1 MSISVNQKELIK
13 ALQPPKMKRGQ
24 IPKITEIRGSF
35 SGDLIITAPAHETRL
50 QGKGSFPYYVTA
62 NACIL
67 HEIVKKLPKSEN
79 VDLETLENQILFR
92 IGSFVM
98 KFNAIEIRSL

>member
-35 SGDLIITAPAHETRL
+35 SSDLIITAPAHESRL
-50 QGKGSFPYYVTA
+50 QGKGAFPYHVTA
-62 NACIL
+62 NARII
-67 HEIVKKLPKSEN
+67 HEMVKKLPKSED
-79 VDLETLENQILFR
+79 VELDTLENQILFR
-92 IGSFVM
+92 IGSFVL
-98 KFNAIEIRSL
+98 KFNAVEIRSL